1 MTSLPRQNAQ
11 PAAGDTP
18 PNYDGIVVKA
28 EPVEH
33 ASSLIPLDAAL
44 PYGVVDLT
52 SIFDEEIGV
61 AWDALFAKDDKYDTS
76 TASERVIDT
85 VNLPPPPPNTPLGGW
100 DINHV
105 PSHIKGI
112 NSIIKFEP

>member
-1 MTSLPRQNAQ
+1 M
-11 PAAGDTP
+11 
-18 PNYDGIVVKA
+18 KA

-33 ASSLIPLDAAL
+33 CSSLIPLDAAL

-52 SIFDEEIGV
+52 SISDEEIGV
-61 AWDALFAKDDKYDTS
+61 AWDALFSKDDKYDTS

-85 VNLPPPPPNTPLGGW
+85 VNLPPPPPDTPPGGW
-100 DINHV
+100 DITHV

-112 NSIIKFEP
+112 NSIYAIEP